1 MIENSQDLL
10 YELENKQV
18 KGAKL
23 RGNIRWELEGKKWL
37 KTFFKVFERQNM
49 QIQTI
54 SAFYTDYN
62 KSKYSSN
69 PKDIFKFSKEIYE
82 KLYNK
87 ETTSKAP
94 ILNFLAKFLTERKYL
109 INNLIF
115 VRRKYL

>member
-1 MIENSQDLL
+1 MIENSEDLL

-37 KTFFKVFERQNM
+37 KTFFKV
-49 QIQTI
+49 
-54 SAFYTDYN
+54 SAFYTDEN

-82 KLYNK
+82 KPYNK

-94 ILNFLAKFLTERKYL
+94 ILNFLEKFLTERKYL

>member
-69 PKDIFKFSKEIYE
+69 PKDIFKFSKKFMKNFTTRKQLP
-82 KLYNK
+82 KLQY
-87 ETTSKAP
+87 
-94 ILNFLAKFLTERKYL
+94 
-109 INNLIF
+109 
-115 VRRKYL
+115 